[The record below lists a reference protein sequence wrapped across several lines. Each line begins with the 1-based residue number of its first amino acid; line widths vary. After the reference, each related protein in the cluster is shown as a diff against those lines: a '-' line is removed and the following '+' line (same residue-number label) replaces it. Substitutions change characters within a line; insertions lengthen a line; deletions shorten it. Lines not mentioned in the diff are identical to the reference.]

1 MGTEEGRC
9 LRQLTIFGELDREAF
24 VFPNDGGRWRTDDV
38 TDDVG
43 VVAFIELLRAWSV
56 LEGDFLCGRYHMDAY
71 YTLVNILAVCVGVCV
86 CYCWL
91 SRTKMKE

>member
-24 VFPNDGGRWRTDDV
+24 VFPNDGGRRRTDDV

-86 CYCWL
+86 CVL
-91 SRTKMKE
+91 LLAK